1 MELGQQR
8 ITLLIRLGWVE
19 LRLTDG
25 DDHETGGETEGQR
38 EARVLVEAF
47 DVFAQDGRQEGGD
60 ERSCVDGEVE
70 DGEELLQLLIL
81 LGTGELVAA
90 EGRNAGLDAA
100 RSQRDHHQTNQ
111 RKMTNSTIQQFNNST
126 IQQFNNKISEIKL
139 KIGKI

>member
-60 ERSCVDGEVE
+60 ERSRVDGEVE
-70 DGEELLQLLIL
+70 DREELFQLLL
-81 LGTGELVAA
+81 LFGSHELIAA
-90 EGRNAGLDAA
+90 EGRNARLDAA
-100 RSQRDHHQTNQ
+100 RSHSDQ
-111 RKMTNSTIQQFNNST
+111 
-126 IQQFNNKISEIKL
+126 E
-139 KIGKI
+139 